1 MRSAARMRAALLGTL
16 LRAHSGQR
24 GRAEQQVALAVYG
37 AAALLNHACAP
48 SVALAFDGGAL
59 TVRALRRHAP
69 GERLLHCYGPQA
81 RALTAKS
88 WDRYSA
94 GLPAGWPPR
103 P

>member
-1 MRSAARMRAALLGTL
+1 MSVAHGPARYSAACQIRRARPAP
-16 LRAHSGQR
+16 R

-48 SVALAFDGGAL
+48 SVALAFEGGAL

-81 RALTAKS
+81 RALFAK
-88 WDRYSA
+88 
-94 GLPAGWPPR
+94 
-103 P
+103 

>member
-1 MRSAARMRAALLGTL
+1 M
-16 LRAHSGQR
+16 
-24 GRAEQQVALAVYG
+24 YG

-81 RALTAKS
+81 RALPAV
-88 WDRYSA
+88 DRRGAALA
-94 GLPAGWPPR
+94 GLLAGTQAVTPCHVR
-103 P
+103 PCAALLTGRRAGCCLCQCVVGT